1 MATYTYYPGCSVMGI
16 NRSYD
21 VAARAVSEYLGLK
34 LDELED
40 WNCCGATVY
49 FSISEL
55 KAHSL
60 SARNLALAEK
70 KNRRDLVTICNACYT
85 TLTKTNDY
93 MARNP
98 SLKRTMD
105 GALAAA
111 GLSYSGKIHVRHFL
125 DVLVNDVGEQS
136 IRAKV
141 TKPLKGLKVAPYYGC
156 QIGRPFAAFDD
167 PEYPMTMDQLLTWLG
182 AEVVPFP
189 MKAKC
194 CGGMLMTTNEKV
206 GVKLTGSILECAQQN
221 GADVVASA
229 CPLCQAN
236 LELFQG
242 RINKLSGT
250 HYKIPVVAFTQLV
263 GLAFGM
269 QPEKLALGREVV
281 PVRPALERF
290 MEVPV

>member
-1 MATYTYYPGCSVMGI
+1 MAEYTYYPGCSVMGI

-21 VAARAVSEYLGLK
+21 VAARAVSGVLGIS
-34 LDELED
+34 LDELQD

-55 KAHSL
+55 KAHAL
-60 SARNLALAEK
+60 SARNLALAERK
-70 KNRRDLVTICNACYT
+70 HRRDLVTICNACYT

-98 SLKRTMD
+98 NLKRTMD

-111 GLSYSGKIHVRHFL
+111 GLTYSGKIRVRHFL
-125 DVLVNDVGEQS
+125 DVLVNDVGEEKVRS
-136 IRAKV
+136 KV
-141 TKPLKGLKVAPYYGC
+141 TKPLNGLKVAPYYGC

-167 PEYPMTMDQLLTWLG
+167 PEYPTTMDRLLTWLG
-182 AEVVPFP
+182 AEVVSFP
-189 MKAKC
+189 LKAKC

-206 GVKLTGSILECAQQN
+206 GVKLTGSILDCAQKN
-221 GADVVASA
+221 GADIIASA

-242 RINKLSGT
+242 RVGKLTGA
-250 HYKIPVVAFTQLV
+250 HYRIPVVAFTQLV
-263 GLAFGM
+263 GLALGL
-269 QPEKLALGREVV
+269 PKERLALGREIVA
-281 PVRPALERF
+281 VRPALEKF
-290 MEVPV
+290 MEVPL